1 MSEPEPWTEI
11 FNKVKVEIPG
21 AVDAVI
27 RQQIFSVMADFTGSV
42 PLWQEDVPFVAT
54 PGTLVYPLTVT
65 DGRMYRLMRVYK
77 ADDPRQTW
85 VQGGISMRIPG
96 QLRIWQSPNEQQN
109 WVAVVAKACS
119 NPVLAGDPPKST
131 GYPAVDEWIVQNYH
145 DVISYGALSY
155 MYRMP
160 AKSYSNPKAAA
171 DNNASYMAGKAQARS
186 DNIRANVYNG
196 QAWTFPQDFATVS
209 KKGWT

>member
-11 FNKVKVEIPG
+11 FNMVKVEIPG

-42 PLWQEDVPFVAT
+42 PLWQEDVPFTVV
-54 PGTLVYPLTVT
+54 PNTLVYPLSVT

-77 ADDPRQTW
+77 ADNPRQTW
-85 VQGGISMRIPG
+85 VQGGISMRVPG
-96 QLRIWQSPNEQQN
+96 ALRMWQTPSEQQD
-109 WVAVVAKACS
+109 WVAVIAKACS
-119 NPVLAGDPPKST
+119 NPVLAGTPPKST
-131 GYPAVDEWIVQNYH
+131 GYPAVDAWIVQNYH
-145 DVISYGALSY
+145 DVIYYGTLAYLQ
-155 MYRMP
+155 RMP
-160 AKSYSNPKAAA
+160 AKTYSSPKASA
-171 DNNASYMAGKAQARS
+171 DNMATYMAGKAQARS